1 MENVSNVIPV
11 NENQLS
17 IMGVKFKSRLKY
29 RAALY
34 AISSNMIEGWTPTL
48 QDVKLVRQQ
57 TDEIFDKYGEE

>member
-1 MENVSNVIPV
+1 MKMASKFILVK
-11 NENQLS
+11 ENQLT
-17 IMGVKFKSRLKY
+17 IMGVEFSSNKRY

-34 AISSNMIEGWTPTL
+34 AILSNMIEGWKPTL